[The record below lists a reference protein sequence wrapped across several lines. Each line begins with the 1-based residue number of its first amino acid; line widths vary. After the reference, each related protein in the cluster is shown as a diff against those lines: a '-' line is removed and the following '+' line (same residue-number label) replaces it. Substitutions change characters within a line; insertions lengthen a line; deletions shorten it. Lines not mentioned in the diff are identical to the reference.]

1 MSRQD
6 SGRESGPSRLTVA
19 LCSAVPA
26 LALGL
31 WLGSYMADE
40 APPRGPH
47 AGFGERRHGDAPTP
61 WERAGSAP
69 RWGGPD
75 GVSMAA
81 RRTAAMGQAA
91 SSSGR
96 ERGPRGVGSEGYGA
110 YILAAYQSGDADAAW
125 EALEQ
130 INRCAALG
138 ERLRVIEQ
146 ARSQPGSSAELIRQQ
161 LMQVQAEMRR
171 CQTVTPELAAL
182 ASELALRAM
191 RGQIPGAGAAYARAT
206 AYQGT
211 ERTRAEMLAAL
222 NQEAGQGQSGALEVM
237 SAVGSQ
243 LGVSAVDQRGYKLA
257 REALYPDPSTPSS
270 ASDPKLSSEDEA
282 RARDAALRIISA
294 ARGGGGGR

>member
-19 LCSAVPA
+19 LCSAAPA

-31 WLGSYMADE
+31 WLGSRMADE
-40 APPRGPH
+40 PPPRGPY
-47 AGFGERRHGDAPTP
+47 AGMGERRHADGPPP
-61 WERAGSAP
+61 WDRASSAP
-69 RWGGPD
+69 RWGGPE
-75 GVSMAA
+75 GGGMAA
-81 RRTAAMGQAA
+81 RRAAAMGPAA
-91 SSSGR
+91 SGNGR

-110 YILAAYQSGDADAAW
+110 HILAAYQSGDADAAW

-138 ERLRVIEQ
+138 ERLRLIEQ

-222 NQEAGQGQSGALEVM
+222 KQEAAEGQSAALDVM
-237 SAVGSQ
+237 SSVGSQ

-257 REALYPDPSTPSS
+257 REALYPDPATPSS
-270 ASDPKLSSEDEA
+270 AADPKLSPDDEG

-294 ARGGGGGR
+294 ARGGGR